1 MEMLHALTVL
11 AVAMIVASLSASELI
26 NNLTRKVLGRA
37 NTIVMNTV
45 FAISGLTVVGAFIYM
60 ASKCMCNL

>member
-1 MEMLHALTVL
+1 MELLNALTVL
-11 AVAMIVASLSASELI
+11 AVAMIITSLSASELI

-37 NTIVMNTV
+37 NTIVMNGV

>member
-1 MEMLHALTVL
+1 MEMLYGLVVL
-11 AVAMIVASLSASELI
+11 GIAMIIASLSASELI
-26 NNLTRKVLGRA
+26 NSLTRKVLGKA
-37 NTIVMNTV
+37 NTIVMNAV

>member
-26 NNLTRKVLGRA
+26 NNLTRKVLGKA
-37 NTIVMNTV
+37 NTIVMNGI
-45 FAISGLTVVGAFIYM
+45 FAVAGLTVISAFIYM

>member
-1 MEMLHALTVL
+1 MEMLHGLVVL
-11 AVAMIVASLSASELI
+11 GIAMIITSLSVSELV

-37 NTIVMNTV
+37 NTIVMNGV
-45 FAISGLTVVGAFIYM
+45 FAISGLTVIGAFIYM

>member
-1 MEMLHALTVL
+1 MEMLYALTVL

-26 NNLTRKVLGRA
+26 NNLTRKVLGRV
-37 NTIVMNTV
+37 NTIVMNSV

-60 ASKCMCNL
+60 ASKCMCNM

>member
-1 MEMLHALTVL
+1 MEMLYGLVVL
-11 AVAMIVASLSASELI
+11 GIAMIIASLSASELI
-26 NNLTRKVLGRA
+26 NSLTRKVLGRA
-37 NTIVMNTV
+37 NTIVMNAV

>member
-1 MEMLHALTVL
+1 MEMLHGLTVL
-11 AVAMIVASLSASELI
+11 AIAMIIASLSASELI
-26 NNLTRKVLGRA
+26 NGLTRKVLGRA
-37 NTIVMNTV
+37 NTIVMNAV

>member
-1 MEMLHALTVL
+1 MEMLYGLVVL
-11 AVAMIVASLSASELI
+11 GIAMIIASLSASELI
-26 NNLTRKVLGRA
+26 NSLTRKVLGRA
-37 NTIVMNTV
+37 NTIVMNGV

>member
-1 MEMLHALTVL
+1 MEMLYALTVL
-11 AVAMIVASLSASELI
+11 AVAMITASLAASELI

-37 NTIVMNTV
+37 NTIVMNGV
-45 FAISGLTVVGAFIYM
+45 FAVAGLTVIGAFIYM

>member
-1 MEMLHALTVL
+1 MEMLYGLVVL
-11 AVAMIVASLSASELI
+11 GIAMIIASLSVSELI
-26 NNLTRKVLGRA
+26 NSLTRKVLGKA
-37 NTIVMNTV
+37 NTIVMNAV